1 LAPNRVSDRSK
12 IGIYGV
18 ASLNVPVVLSMAQRL
33 LRVAI
38 KNDIRI
44 LRKRF
49 VSGCGGNAE
58 EIERY

>member
-1 LAPNRVSDRSK
+1 
-12 IGIYGV
+12 
-18 ASLNVPVVLSMAQRL
+18 MAQRL

-38 KNDIRI
+38 KNDIVI

>member
-1 LAPNRVSDRSK
+1 
-12 IGIYGV
+12 
-18 ASLNVPVVLSMAQRL
+18 MAQRL

-38 KNDIRI
+38 KNDIGI

-58 EIERY
+58 EYERY